1 MSDVIEIGIQRA
13 HDVMDAVKTR
23 VCPAGVWRQEQE
35 GKNSWMFEVGGVDT
49 VIVTLGSTLSVSF
62 KQGYGATAKWCKFIY
77 DEDAVQT
84 NRGHVQLGERLKSV
98 ANKVAE
104 DFILYRMRLPWDPL
118 PGGVVLPWDPPSN
131 RTSSRLS
138 FAALDRELHLCT
150 RELETLLQMEG
161 S

>member
-1 MSDVIEIGIQRA
+1 MPDEIGIQRA
-13 HDVMDAVKTR
+13 HEVMDAVKTR
-23 VCPAGVWRQEQE
+23 VCPAGEWRQEE

-49 VIVTLGSTLSVSF
+49 VIVTLDKTLSVSF
-62 KQGYGATAKWCKFIY
+62 LRGRSTWCKFIY